1 MTAEDMF
8 KANPIIPEGVTRQ
21 ACIAFMKTFAKYHV
35 EQALKEASKTNR
47 IDLYVRP
54 DVKGSKY
61 KKIESGE
68 SYDLLGTR
76 QMWKINKDSILNAYP
91 LTLIL

>member
-35 EQALKEASKTNR
+35 KQALKEAVNNMK
-47 IDLYVRP
+47 DGYVTEE
-54 DVKGSKY
+54 D
-61 KKIESGE
+61 EE
-68 SYDLLGTR
+68 D
-76 QMWKINKDSILNAYP
+76 ILNCYP
-91 LTLIL
+91 LTNIE